1 MFSAAGNFRHDMRP
15 PAGIMNVFSRLNYKP
30 HYAIAEFVDNSTQ
43 SYFLHRDELRESVP
57 NFKLSIIVTHDP
69 RERTLII
76 EDNAFG
82 MERKRF
88 LDAITLDAK
97 NNEQENSRNEFGMGL
112 KTAASWF
119 GNVWSVSSTAYG
131 SPNRYTA
138 VVDIPHFQESG
149 ESEIEIR
156 VEPAPPYEHG
166 TTIRITQ
173 MTKTMGPRS
182 IGKTRAMLASMYR
195 RDLAGGEV
203 RINVND
209 QDIAFEDYPVLRFR
223 DREWKKELDFD
234 FEFLEKT
241 YHVTGFVGI
250 MNPAGFPKSGFA
262 LFRRNRVVIGG
273 EDQNYKPHEI
283 FGASNSQVALK
294 LFGELNV
301 DDFPA
306 NQAKDGFVWHDGLED
321 EFLAQLKMQIQDYID
336 IARMSIK
343 ERTREEQY
351 SDEHSERVEDEVSRA
366 VENLNLTNL
375 SSDEDRFADSH
386 DEVDGF
392 LRASFDDCDG
402 IVQQFVSEMNEDNQ
416 RPSDFRSPERSY
428 AVRLN
433 EVTTRDIHVSWEIG
447 SNARW
452 IHVAKNDD
460 ESLNVT
466 INVNHPFFKPYSNE
480 DEFQVVLEKFVIAFV
495 VAEETAKLNSSSDG
509 YIMAS
514 AIRNNMN
521 RYLKKLSEG

>member
-1 MFSAAGNFRHDMRP
+1 MDNKEGSFIYDMRP

-43 SYFLHRDELRESVP
+43 SFFLHRCELRESAP
-57 NFKLSIIVTHDP
+57 DFKLNIVVAHDP
-69 RERTLII
+69 RERTLTI

-82 MERKRF
+82 MERDRF

-97 NNEQENSRNEFGMGL
+97 NGEQQNSRNEFGMGL

-149 ESEIEIR
+149 ENNIEIK
-156 VEPAPPYEHG
+156 VETAPLWEHG
-166 TTIRITQ
+166 TTISITQ

-195 RDLAGGEV
+195 RDLAGGEIH
-203 RINVND
+203 INVND
-209 QDIAFEDYPVLRFR
+209 QDIAFESYPILRFR

-234 FEFLEKT
+234 FDFLDKT
-241 YHVTGFVGI
+241 YRITGFVGI

-262 LFRRNRVVIGG
+262 LFRRNRVIIGG

-301 DDFPA
+301 DDFPV

-321 EFLAQLKMQIQDYID
+321 EFLVQLKTQIQDYID

-351 SDEHSERVEDEVSRA
+351 SDDHSGRVEDEVSRA
-366 VENLNLTNL
+366 VENLNLA
-375 SSDEDRFADSH
+375 SSDYCGDGRAD
-386 DEVDGF
+386 DYEEVDDSSQS
-392 LRASFDDCDG
+392 LFDGCDDV
-402 IVQQFVSEMNEDNQ
+402 VQQFVSEMREDSQ
-416 RPSDFRSPERSY
+416 RPSGFRSAERSY
-428 AVRLN
+428 TVRLN
-433 EVTTRDIHVSWEIG
+433 DVTTRVIHVSWEIG
-447 SNARW
+447 SSARW
-452 IHVAKNDD
+452 IHAAKKED
-460 ESLNVT
+460 ESLSVS

-495 VAEETAKLNSSSDG
+495 VAEETAKLNSSADG
-509 YIMAS
+509 YILAS

-521 RYLKKLSEG
+521 RYLDKLSEG